1 MNNEQYRRDF
11 LNNLIAVNSFAEIL
25 AEQEN
30 PEPAILNKLKERTLQ
45 LYQTLVAIEF
55 DGKISTPQVTV
66 PNTHYEATQVPVT
79 PPSVI
84 ESNMSFVENSTTTP
98 TYSNNDLHEFNSEI
112 SQLFTAP
119 ETTQT
124 TTVATPTI
132 ANEVSN
138 EPEFIIH
145 TTTPE
150 PTLEPQFA
158 TNVPPTTPNIPTRT
172 PLKNFLGFNDKIQ
185 IQNDLFGSNNDS
197 LTNFMT
203 VIDNCE
209 TSQRAIG
216 VINEYKNNLQWDKE
230 SEAFHNLIAI
240 IEQKFR

>member
-30 PEPAILNKLKERTLQ
+30 PETAIINKLKERTLQ

-55 DGKISTPQVTV
+55 DGKTSAPQISVA
-66 PNTHYEATQVPVT
+66 NTHYENIKETAT
-79 PPSVI
+79 PPSVLD
-84 ESNMSFVENSTTTP
+84 SNSNFVENSTTIP
-98 TYSNNDLHEFNSEI
+98 TYSNNDLHEFNNEI

-124 TTVATPTI
+124 IALDTPKTES
-132 ANEVSN
+132 EVSN

-145 TTTPE
+145 TATPA
-150 PTLEPQFA
+150 PTLEPQFT
-158 TNVPPTTPNIPTRT
+158 TNTTPNITTRT

-185 IQNDLFGSNNDS
+185 IQNNLFDSNNDS